1 MYKLIEKKDKN
12 LITPEMKREIKI
24 KENINNNNINDDNNK
39 NNKIGDYSF
48 VIINKSGLE
57 DIK

>member
-1 MYKLIEKKDKN
+1 
-12 LITPEMKREIKI
+12 MKREIKI